1 MVWARSCPVEAI
13 SGEKLKP
20 HVIDADLCT
29 RCGMCLQV
37 CKFDGIKVA

>member
-1 MVWARSCPVEAI
+1 MVCARNCPVDAI
-13 SGEKLKP
+13 TGAKKEV

-37 CKFDGIKVA
+37 CKFDGIRVA